1 MSLLIHLKQNNWGS
15 SRTCYNKLIFLVF
28 LAICWIWYTWKRI
41 WLKLCYVSL
50 TLRKLH
56 QGMLF
61 LWLNIWRDLNM
72 YGGLPCW
79 FWLDNACE
87 KMWADL
93 LMPED
98 IANIDWL
105 NSLVDWAIIRLID
118 ESLLPNLAWIEN
130 LLEIH
135 WEVFGPDL
143 KLIVFFA
150 NAFSY
155 HRLIWE

>member
-1 MSLLIHLKQNNWGS
+1 MPFLRSSELIRVANSPPWLFAESGTLEKEYGWNYATFLWRWGNCI
-15 SRTCYNKLIFLVF
+15 RECCFCGWIYGE
-28 LAICWIWYTWKRI
+28 IWY
-41 WLKLCYVSL
+41 
-50 TLRKLH
+50 
-56 QGMLF
+56 
-61 LWLNIWRDLNM
+61 M
-72 YGGLPCW
+72 YGGLACW

-87 KMWADL
+87 KMSTDL

-105 NSLVDWAIIRLID
+105 NSLVDWAIIHLID
-118 ESLLPNLAWIEN
+118 ESLLPNLAWTEN

-135 WEVFGPDL
+135 WEVFGLDL
-143 KLIVFFA
+143 KHIVIFA